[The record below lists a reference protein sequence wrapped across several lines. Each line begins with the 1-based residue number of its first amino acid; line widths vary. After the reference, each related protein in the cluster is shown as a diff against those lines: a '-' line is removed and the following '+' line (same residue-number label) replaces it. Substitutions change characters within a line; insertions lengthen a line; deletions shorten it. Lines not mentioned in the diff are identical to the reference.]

1 MKIKFSSSWI
11 FYGALLLFT
20 LIHTRKREKKIK
32 CKLRNFNSLWGRRN
46 AVASAPPSAFAAA
59 FVYDSFAH
67 STSSD
72 RVHATTTTTLA
83 FDSIYSDFFLCSS
96 HQLLLINIAVIQ
108 LQLGGLRHYSLQ
120 LFRLDL
126 NTTPHIH
133 TWKLRQK
140 TRPSTTGGGWK
151 VAAKKSFFL
160 SAQRTRK
167 KHFLTTWM
175 FHGFSRS
182 NNWTAHNLGVL
193 WFACAIDLVIHFTLE
208 WAFFEFNF
216 AMRPTNRISHSRLSD
231 VYSERYIV
239 CGWKNIRT
247 EKLIWILKS
256 RWNLNF

>member
-1 MKIKFSSSWI
+1 MIICENKVLIVVD
-11 FYGALLLFT
+11 LLRRFT
-20 LIHTRKREKKIK
+20 TFHFNSHTKKRKKIK

-83 FDSIYSDFFLCSS
+83 FDSIYSDFFCSS

-108 LQLGGLRHYSLQ
+108 LQLGGLRHFSLQ

-151 VAAKKSFFL
+151 VAAKKSFFFI
-160 SAQRTRK
+160 SATNTEK
-167 KHFLTTWM
+167 
-175 FHGFSRS
+175 
-182 NNWTAHNLGVL
+182 
-193 WFACAIDLVIHFTLE
+193 TL
-208 WAFFEFNF
+208 FDDVNV
-216 AMRPTNRISHSRLSD
+216 SRLF
-231 VYSERYIV
+231 
-239 CGWKNIRT
+239 
-247 EKLIWILKS
+247 LIE
-256 RWNLNF
+256 